1 MNPPARSLLILATRA
16 LLIASIAGG
25 CGAAY
30 KAGEASMAAPEASPR
45 ASYASEEMGMP
56 APPPQPMAAPGG
68 EAKIAESS
76 AEEKP
81 ADKDGKADAGKGGPA
96 KPAPT
101 TWKRSQ
107 LAAHSVKVDVG
118 DNESLPVRSMQAK
131 VTLDGFMARVVL
143 DMVVKNN
150 GPRQYEGT
158 LKLRLPTGSSPYYFA
173 FGQDA
178 VAIASDAAPAFFTPE
193 RVRTMGAD
201 PIEIRNDR
209 QSLWMGVNEARMVPK
224 EKAALAYTS
233 TVRRQVDPAL
243 LEWSGPA
250 IFNARVFPLVPNKN
264 HRIVLGYDVPLTRIG
279 EDLEYTFDLPDNVG
293 SKAIDIAVAP
303 PQGAAVESTPA
314 VKPFEDK
321 VRKFYRYDDPAGK
334 TVTLRLKKPAP
345 AFVVGSDAPTGSYF
359 AADVTPQIPAT
370 AAAKGRDTALF
381 MVDTSLSSNPD
392 RFNVWIELLRSVLEN
407 NQDTI
412 KRFNVMFFNIE
423 QSFYKPSF
431 VTNDAT
437 NRLDVLNFANT
448 LALEGATDIGAAL
461 VRATRAP
468 ADGAAN
474 WDVFLLSDGS
484 ATWGESDAFTMV
496 RRLEKTAVGS
506 IYAYQTGMAGT
517 DSDALSLLAR
527 ETGGAVFSVMGS
539 SEVKQ
544 ASTAHRNRP
553 LRLVSASVAD
563 GSDVIFAGRP
573 RFIYPGQTLRVV
585 GRGTPAANA
594 TLEMKL
600 DAGGGEQTVKVPL
613 GQPITSPLAVRAYGQ
628 VATAHIEELAPVTEA
643 MSKAY
648 SIHFRVPGKTSSLL
662 MLESEADYQRF
673 GIVPEDFAKTIKS
686 AQASRIVED
695 SLDLAAKAIGN
706 PKAAFL
712 RWFDT
717 LPTMASVSFFP
728 HPAFRPA
735 LERMPE
741 SSFRVDAAP
750 LEVKQRTKVS
760 LPKNIVDL
768 LATHKLDYDV
778 ISGEAERR
786 RSAAGPADALKAL
799 SSLVEENPGDAV
811 LARDVGISAMSF
823 GLSAD
828 AFHLFRRVANS
839 RPYEPQTYRAMG
851 QALTRMGQADL
862 AIAYFEVALA
872 GRWDGRF
879 GDFRKIVAVEYFDLL
894 QQITSGKM
902 KTSVPDFAKQRL
914 PEVAREVQI
923 DSADIVVMIT
933 WNTDGT
939 DVDLHVTEPGGET
952 CFYGNRNTRMG
963 GKLTQDVTQG
973 YGPEMYVLKNAQSG
987 QYLVQAKYFAS
998 DRNRASTRTK
1008 VSVVVIEDYGTQAQ
1022 RMSERVVTLA
1032 YDKDMHDLFKIGRKA
1047 TNGAKKPVLQMAE

>member
-1 MNPPARSLLILATRA
+1 
-16 LLIASIAGG
+16 
-25 CGAAY
+25 
-30 KAGEASMAAPEASPR
+30 
-45 ASYASEEMGMP
+45 MP
-56 APPPQPMAAPGG
+56 APPPPPQAAGSPADDAEKEKKADEAPAKTPEAGPAAPGG
-68 EAKIAESS
+68 AKDAK
-76 AEEKP
+76 ADPGKGAQKP
-81 ADKDGKADAGKGGPA
+81 A
-96 KPAPT
+96 T

-107 LAAHSVKVDVG
+107 LAAHSVKVEVG

-143 DMVVKNN
+143 DFVVKNN

-178 VAIASDAAPAFFTPE
+178 VAIAGDAAPAFFTPE

-209 QSLWMGVNEARMVPK
+209 QSLWQGVKEARMVPK

-243 LEWSGPA
+243 LEWSGPS

-279 EDLEYTFDLPDNVG
+279 EDLEYTFDLPENVT
-293 SKAIDIAVAP
+293 SKAIDIALTP
-303 PQGAAVESTPA
+303 PQGATVETTPPT
-314 VKPFEDK
+314 KPFDDK
-321 VRKFYRYDDPAGK
+321 ARKFFRYDDPASK
-334 TVTLRLKKPAP
+334 TITIRMKKPAP
-345 AFVVGSDAPTGSYF
+345 TYVVGTDGPTGSYF
-359 AADVTPQIPAT
+359 AADVTPQIPASS
-370 AAAKGRDTALF
+370 AAKGRDAALF
-381 MVDTSLSSNPD
+381 LVDTSLSSNPD
-392 RFNVWIELLRSVLEN
+392 RFNVWLELLRSVLES

-412 KRFNVMFFNIE
+412 KQFNVLFFNIE
-423 QSFYKPSF
+423 QSFYKPTF
-431 VTNDAT
+431 VANDAT
-437 NRLDVLNFANT
+437 NRQDVLAFANT
-448 LALEGATDIGAAL
+448 LALEGATDVGAAL
-461 VRATRAP
+461 VRASRAP
-468 ADGAAN
+468 AGGASS

-517 DSDALSLLAR
+517 DTDALSLLTR
-527 ETGGAVFSVMGS
+527 ETGGALFSVTGS
-539 SEVKQ
+539 AEVSK
-544 ASTAHRNRP
+544 AATAHRNRP

-563 GSDVIFAGRP
+563 GSDVLFAGRP

-585 GRGTPAANA
+585 GRGAPAANA
-594 TLEMKL
+594 ALELKL
-600 DAGGGEQTVKVPL
+600 DAGGGEQSVKVPL
-613 GQPITSPLAVRAYGQ
+613 GQPISSPLAVRAYGQ

-648 SIHFRVPGKTSSLL
+648 SIHFRVPGKTASLL
-662 MLESEADYQRF
+662 MLETEADYQRF

-686 AQASRIVED
+686 AQASRVVED
-695 SLDLAAKAIGN
+695 SLALAASAIGN
-706 PKAAFL
+706 PKAAFM
-712 RWFDT
+712 RWFDS
-717 LPTMASVSFFP
+717 LPTTTSVSFAVP
-728 HPAFRPA
+728 PAFRQA
-735 LERMPE
+735 LDRMPE
-741 SSFRVDAAP
+741 TSFRVDAVP
-750 LEVKQRTKVS
+750 LEIKQRAKSS

-768 LATHKLDYDV
+768 LATHKLEYDL
-778 ISGEAERR
+778 ISAEADRR
-786 RSAAGPADALKAL
+786 RASAGPADALKAL

-851 QALTRMGQADL
+851 QALTRLGQADL
-862 AIAYFEVALA
+862 AIAYFEVALG
-872 GRWDGRF
+872 GRWDSRF

-894 QQITSGKM
+894 QRIASGKM
-902 KTSVPDFAKQRL
+902 KSSVPEFVKQRL

-923 DSADIVVMIT
+923 DTADIVVMIT

-939 DVDLHVTEPGGET
+939 DVDLHVTEPSGET
-952 CFYGNRNTRMG
+952 CYYGNRATRMG
-963 GKLTQDVTQG
+963 GRLTQDVTQG
-973 YGPEMYVLKNAQSG
+973 YGPEMYVLKKAQNG

-1008 VSVVVIEDYGTQAQ
+1008 VSVIVIEDYGTQAQ

-1032 YDKDMHDLFKIGRKA
+1032 YDKDMHDLFKIGR
-1047 TNGAKKPVLQMAE
+1047 TSTGPKPKLEMAVP